1 LIIVLFALIRKNRH
15 RLNKIAQA
23 SEVNLRRLNRYLHL
37 YTFLQLTLLTSFAVG
52 RFLCA
57 NNKPFAF
64 KELLI
69 HIQRTSFNSVLK
81 QSF

>member
-1 LIIVLFALIRKNRH
+1 M
-15 RLNKIAQA
+15 NKITQV
-23 SEVNLRRLNRYLHL
+23 SEVSLRRLNRYLPP
-37 YTFLQLTLLTSFAVG
+37 YTFLQLTLLTSFAVV

-57 NNKPFAF
+57 NNKSFAF
-64 KELLI
+64 KELFI

>member
-1 LIIVLFALIRKNRH
+1 MQV
-15 RLNKIAQA
+15 
-23 SEVNLRRLNRYLHL
+23 V
-37 YTFLQLTLLTSFAVG
+37 

-57 NNKPFAF
+57 DNKSFAF
-64 KELLI
+64 KELFI